1 MVISAKISLMI
12 KKIRKKYQHYL
23 TYKAKKKKD
32 KKFVYYIVE
41 TIETLLVAGLLAL
54 AIKEYVI
61 QVSVVP
67 TGSMIPT
74 LIGGVDGE
82 LNDRLFVNKFIY
94 DFKAPKRGD
103 IVVFKSPHKD
113 GKDYVKR
120 CIGLPGETIKLVRGV
135 VYIDNKELILAGV
148 DVQRD
153 YSFFKPVTIPQGHYF
168 VLGDN
173 RSMSQDSRYWG
184 FVPRKD
190 IIGKALFTFW
200 PFKRMKPLK

>member
-1 MVISAKISLMI
+1 MLKN
-12 KKIRKKYQHYL
+12 IRNVLSRYK
-23 TYKAKKKKD
+23 TYKAEQKQKKSFK
-32 KKFVYYIVE
+32 YYIVE
-41 TIETLLVAGLLAL
+41 TVETLIIAGCFAL

-74 LIGGVDGE
+74 LIGGVEGRF
-82 LNDRLFVNKFIY
+82 NDRLFVNKFIY
-94 DFKAPKRGD
+94 DFKAPQRGD
-103 IVVFKSPHKD
+103 IVVFRSPHKD

-120 CIGLPGETIKLVRGV
+120 CIGLPGEKIKIEKGV
-135 VYIDNKELILAGV
+135 VYINNKELILAGV

-153 YSFFKPVTIPQGHYF
+153 FSFYTEVTIPNDHYF

-173 RSMSQDSRYWG
+173 RAMSQDSRYWG
-184 FVPRKD
+184 FVPRQD

-200 PFKRMKPLK
+200 PFNQIMPLK